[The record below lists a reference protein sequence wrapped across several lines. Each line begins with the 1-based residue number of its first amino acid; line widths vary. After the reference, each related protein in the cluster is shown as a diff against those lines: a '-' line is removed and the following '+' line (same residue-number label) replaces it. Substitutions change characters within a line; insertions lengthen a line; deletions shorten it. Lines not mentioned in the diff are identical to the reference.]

1 MLIVETIAKVRRMFY
16 VQKKKIKA
24 ICREL
29 NLSRNTVRDIIRN
42 DKTSKNYER
51 KIQKFPA
58 LDEFVNRLTER
69 LEADIL
75 EPKRRRRTAKKLYD
89 ELCTE
94 GFVGSYSAVNR
105 FVQNWRRKK
114 HKGVNQTFIPL
125 EFRPGKAFQF
135 DWSEEE
141 IKLRGKL
148 TRVKAAHVRL
158 CYSRFFL
165 IIVYRNE
172 RLEMVMDAHDKAFQF
187 FNGVTEKGIYDNM
200 KTAVQKILI
209 GKNRKFN
216 MRFSEMASHY
226 LFEPIACTPA
236 SGWEKGQVE
245 NQVSTVRCNF
255 FTPLL
260 CVDSLEELNE
270 KLRQE
275 CLDWAKKM
283 KHPTVKEKTVWEM
296 YEEEKKHFL
305 GYRCPFDAYKVECTL
320 VSSYSLVRYET
331 NMYSV
336 YCSYVGNTVE
346 IRAYAEKI
354 IIVYKNEIIGEHK
367 RSFEKNK
374 RIYNPWHYIAALER
388 KPGALRD
395 GAPFKNWKLP
405 KALKQIRKNL
415 EGYSDGDKQFVKILV
430 QVHAHGLK
438 KVNAVCAQALENG
451 ICNADFIVDYL
462 SGNDCKKPIIEKDE
476 YPKIEIPPDNN
487 CSDYTKKLLLVCE
500 EVGHA

>member
-42 DKTSKNYER
+42 DKTSKSYER
-51 KIQKFPA
+51 TIQKFPA
-58 LDEFVNRLTER
+58 LDEFVDRLRER

-94 GFVGSYSAVNR
+94 GFVGSYSAVSR
-105 FVQNWRRKK
+105 FVQNWKREK
-114 HKGVNQTFIPL
+114 HKGVGKTFIPL
-125 EFRPGKAFQF
+125 EFSPGKAFQF

-141 IKLRGKL
+141 IKLKGEL
-148 TRVKAAHVRL
+148 TRVKAAHIRL
-158 CYSRFFL
+158 CHSRFFL
-165 IIVYRNE
+165 IIAYRNE
-172 RLEMVMDAHDKAFQF
+172 QLEMVMDAHDRAFQF
-187 FNGVTEKGIYDNM
+187 FYGVPKKGIYDNM

-216 MRFSEMASHY
+216 TRFAEMASHY

-245 NQVSTVRCNF
+245 NQVSTGRRNF
-255 FTPLL
+255 FTPLV

-270 KLRQE
+270 QLSQK
-275 CLDWAKKM
+275 CIDWAKKM
-283 KHPTVKEKTVWEM
+283 KHPTVKEKTVWDM
-296 YEEEKKHFL
+296 YEEEKKYFL
-305 GYRCPFDAYKVECTL
+305 EYRCPFDAYKVECTV

-331 NMYSV
+331 NLYSV

-346 IRAYAEKI
+346 IRAYATKI
-354 IIVYKNEIIGEHK
+354 IIVCKNEIIGEHK
-367 RSFEKNK
+367 RCFEKNK
-374 RIYNPWHYIAALER
+374 
-388 KPGALRD
+388 
-395 GAPFKNWKLP
+395 KLP
-405 KALKQIRKNL
+405 KALNQIRKNL
-415 EGYSDGDKQFVKILV
+415 GGHSDGDRQFVKILV
-430 QVHAHGLK
+430 QVQVHGLK
-438 KVNAVCAQALENG
+438 KVDAVCAQALENG
-451 ICNADFIVDYL
+451 ICNADFITDYL
-462 SGNDCKKPIIEKDE
+462 SGNNCKKSIIEKDE
-476 YPKIEIPPDNN
+476 YPKIETPPDNN
-487 CSDYTKKLLLVCE
+487 CGDYTKLLLLFE